1 MALSFQEKSGC
12 ALIWDRICQI
22 QGRDPE
28 CEDEDIDDQQ
38 SDSSNSNASSG
49 VGTSVALPVC
59 SLTSIQEIDQ
69 IVQNNMGTPSAREKM
84 ANTLQQ
90 QK

>member
-1 MALSFQEKSGC
+1 M
-12 ALIWDRICQI
+12 IWDKICQI
-22 QGRDPE
+22 QGRDPDV
-28 CEDEDIDDQQ
+28 EDEDIDDQQ

-49 VGTSVALPVC
+49 VGTSVALPNC
-59 SLTSIQEIDQ
+59 SLNTIQEIDQ
-69 IVQNNMGTPSAREKM
+69 IIQTNMGTQSAREKM